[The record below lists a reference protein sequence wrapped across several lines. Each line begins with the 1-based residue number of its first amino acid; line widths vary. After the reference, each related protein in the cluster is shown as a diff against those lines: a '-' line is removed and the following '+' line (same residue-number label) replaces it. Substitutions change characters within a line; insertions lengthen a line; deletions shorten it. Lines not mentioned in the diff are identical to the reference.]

1 MGKIIPRTAIPIGN
15 RELAA
20 LSDRL
25 LASKDAGEQEVAE
38 FEKKFANYLGVK
50 KALAFNSGR
59 TALYAALQTLK
70 LNPGAEVIVP
80 AYTCAIVFEVVLRLG
95 LKPVLVDADPK
106 TYNVKPELISKSI
119 TSKTK
124 VIIPVHLFGQPCEMD
139 EVIETAKKHGLY
151 IVEDV
156 AQALGAK
163 YKKVKVGTFGD
174 LAIFSFGPGKSITSG
189 EGGALVVNNT
199 ELKENVTDF
208 QAKLKMPDLNWN
220 LMLVRN
226 ILAMKMFSKQVF
238 YGAVRGHLEESLAKG
253 DQEIVE
259 NCLKLAH
266 KGKRTNLH
274 PTIKL
279 AKMPSVSAAIARMQL
294 KKLDTINRK
303 RRTNAEEL
311 SKLLSDTT
319 DFIQLPRT
327 RDYVES
333 TFTRYTIRLLK
344 NSREILKAR
353 LLKQGIDTERPYNYL
368 PALFKALHV
377 VAPNAAELAKS
388 TLTLPNHP
396 LVKTPDIIKIADTL
410 SKELRLQPIE
420 PKP

>member
-15 RELAA
+15 KEVAA

-25 LASKDAGEQEVAE
+25 LAGEDAGEQVVA
-38 FEKKFANYLGVK
+38 FEKEFANYLEVK
-50 KALAFNSGR
+50 NVFSFNSGR
-59 TALYAALQTLK
+59 TALYNALQTLQLK
-70 LNPGAEVIVP
+70 PETEVIVP
-80 AYTCAIVFEVVLRLG
+80 AYTCAIVFEVILRLG
-95 LKPVLVDADPK
+95 LRPVLVDVNLE
-106 TYNVKPELISKSI
+106 TYNIDSELISKSI

-124 VIIPVHLFGQPCEMD
+124 VIIPIHLFGQPCEMD
-139 EVIETAKKHGLY
+139 EVMKTAKKHGLY
-151 IVEDV
+151 IIEDI

-189 EGGALVVNNT
+189 EGGALAVNNT
-199 ELKENVTDF
+199 ELKEKATEF

-220 LMLVRN
+220 LMLMRN
-226 ILAMKMFSKQVF
+226 ILAMKMFSKQLL
-238 YGAVRGHLEESLAKG
+238 YGAVRGRLEESLVKG
-253 DQEIVE
+253 AQEIVE
-259 NCLKLAH
+259 NCIKLAY
-266 KGKRTNLH
+266 KGKSANLH

-279 AKMPSVSAAIARMQL
+279 AKMPSVSAVIARMQL

-311 SKLLSDTT
+311 SKLLSGTT
-319 DFIQLPRT
+319 GFIQLPKT
-327 RDYVES
+327 RDDVES

-344 NSREILKAR
+344 NSREVLKAR

-377 VAPNAAELAKS
+377 EGPNALELAKS

-410 SKELRLQPIE
+410 SNELRS
-420 PKP
+420 